1 MGSLVMR
8 SFLPLALLVFLLLS
22 PSSSYAQPRQTGAAT
37 ASNPAQSVRSWYIRF
52 LSREPDRVGM
62 RTWTNALRDGD
73 DSRDVLAQILGGGE
87 YYWRAGSTEQG
98 FVETLWLD
106 LTGVEPD
113 AQLSQDLRR
122 IVQRDGREHGARII
136 LEKAET
142 SGSEQDNGEVAEW
155 RRQVESEAEQ
165 LTLALE
171 QLEEDVVIELTGN
184 EERKVYGE
192 IENYLAQLDR
202 FVAKVRSPANRDR
215 LQEEFRDIDE
225 RLHELASNLQRLIG
239 EHRSLSVHT
248 RQVMR
253 ADRRMHAV
261 VYQGTTRN
269 EDQQRQLLRQAELFG
284 EELKDLRRTAK
295 YALRNAESSQALDVH
310 LDELCAAAEHLVQSA
325 QADADLGHLRADL
338 APISQGWELTVDL
351 LNNMPPRSHLF
362 LRRQAQRADTAM
374 DRLEEML
381 NVEGDRHRV
390 YVR

>member
-1 MGSLVMR
+1 MR
-8 SFLPLALLVFLLLS
+8 SFLPLAFLVVLLQS
-22 PSSSYAQPRQTGAAT
+22 PSSSHAQPTQTNGAT
-37 ASNPAQSVRSWYIRF
+37 VSNPAQSVRSWYVRF
-52 LSREPDRVGM
+52 LGREPDRVGM

-73 DSRDVLAQILGGGE
+73 DPRDVLAQILGGGE

-98 FVETLWLD
+98 FVEALWLD

-122 IVQRDGREHGARII
+122 IVQREGRERGARII

-142 SGSEQDNGEVAEW
+142 SGNEQDAGDVAEW

-171 QLEEDVVIELTGN
+171 QLEEAVVIELTGN

-192 IENYLAQLDR
+192 IENYLSQLDR

-215 LQEEFRDIDE
+215 LQDEFRDIDE
-225 RLHELASNLQRLIG
+225 RLHELVSNLQKLTS
-239 EHRSLSVHT
+239 EHRSLTVHT

-269 EDQQRQLLRQAELFG
+269 EDQQRQLLRQAELFA

-295 YALRNAESSQALDVH
+295 YALRNAESFQALDVH
-310 LDELCAAAEHLVQSA
+310 LDELCKAAEHMVQSV
-325 QADADLGHLRADL
+325 QADADPGHLRADL
-338 APISQGWELTVDL
+338 STISQGWERSVDL
-351 LNNMPPRSHLF
+351 LNNMAPRSHLF
-362 LRRQAQRADTAM
+362 LRRQAQRADAAF
-374 DRLEEML
+374 DRLEETL
-381 NVEGDRHRV
+381 SVEGDRHRV